1 MEEEMTTMQISK
13 RNLEKI
19 EKLKEHPRVPN
30 DEMLGRFIDFYNRY
44 KDVVDQR
51 K

>member
-13 RNLEKI
+13 KNLDKLEKI
-19 EKLKEHPRVPN
+19 KEHPRVPN
-30 DEMLGRFIDFYNRY
+30 DEIVGRLIDFWERY
-44 KDVVDQR
+44 KGIVDQR